1 MYSSFDISSSGPLP
15 SARQNW
21 RHAFCSLSPRA
32 AASLFFFIRSSSSH
46 DASPCSRY
54 AAAPG
59 FAFICFSKLN
69 LWSMPVSCEP
79 FRAAMSCGCWL
90 GGGGVAA
97 AGARSTV
104 FARSRVGAAAGG
116 GARAPPV
123 IITESLR
130 PLTSGG
136 GATTPRCGAASPRA
150 GAGVIAALA
159 STESERRCFG
169 TPKPGGRAVTIEAL
183 RSPLGGSEPRW
194 AGISAVNDD

>member
-69 LWSMPVSCEP
+69 LWSIPVSCEP

-116 GARAPPV
+116 SARAPPV

-136 GATTPRCGAASPRA
+136 GRCGAASPRC
-150 GAGVIAALA
+150 GAGGNVALA

-169 TPKPGGRAVTIEAL
+169 TPKPAGSAVTTEAL
-183 RSPLGGSEPRW
+183 RSAVRRW
-194 AGISAVNDD
+194 AGID